1 MGAPKGLG
9 DGCRLTAWTAKAV
22 EAGEPNAGVSVG
34 ADAPKGLGFAKGLLA
49 GVVVLKTEGAGA
61 PKGDALGGA
70 MAAGAPKG
78 LAVPREGTPKGLL
91 AGAAILESQ
100 HR

>member
-9 DGCRLTAWTAKAV
+9 DGCRLSPWAAKAV
-22 EAGEPNAGVSVG
+22 EAGGPNEGVSAEAG
-34 ADAPKGLGFAKGLLA
+34 APKGLGFANGLID
-49 GVVVLKTEGAGA
+49 GVVLKAEGAGA

-78 LAVPREGTPKGLL
+78 LAVPREGAPKGLL
-91 AGAAILESQ
+91 AGAAILESK